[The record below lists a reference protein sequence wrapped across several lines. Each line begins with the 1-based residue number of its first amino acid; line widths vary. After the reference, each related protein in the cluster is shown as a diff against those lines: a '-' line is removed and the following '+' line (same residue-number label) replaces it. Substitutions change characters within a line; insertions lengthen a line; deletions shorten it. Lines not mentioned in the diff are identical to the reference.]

1 MTGTALYKAMGLFWP
16 ALRERTTEAEF
27 AAAWGPE
34 VARIPEADGIAV
46 VRAIAR
52 EVKWAPSLAEFLLAA
67 RQYRGESPPTQ
78 SEARYPCAGKAL
90 GCTFAVRG
98 AGKIAA
104 HERTCAQAK
113 AQREADAAAVAAK
126 MEAWRQRKT
135 EAPSDVPV
143 GDVLAGMRKG
153 TA

>member
-1 MTGTALYKAMGLFWP
+1 M
-16 ALRERTTEAEF
+16 
-27 AAAWGPE
+27 
-34 VARIPEADGIAV
+34 
-46 VRAIAR
+46 RAIAR

-113 AQREADAAAVAAK
+113 VKREADAAAVAAK
-126 MEAWRQRKT
+126 MEAWRRKSAET
-135 EAPSDVPV
+135 PQEATKV
-143 GDVLAGMRKG
+143 GDVLAGLRKA
-153 TA
+153 TP